1 MEWIGGVALSFGLF
15 VLAGLL
21 PWVGRAGANGSLP
34 RNDSTGIRT
43 KWTTASPEAW
53 AAGHRAA
60 APAAARRR
68 CGRRRLRRARHRA
81 VGDARCQ
88 IRDGAGPRHRRGGL
102 RARGRAGARRHG
114 PGQPGRARNP
124 ARDSRELGPGF
135 SARRARVGTRPCA
148 RRATREPRRNAGGT
162 PPAHRRLTR
171 PPRASAS
178 GGSAPCPRGRC
189 PDGRSARS

>member
-60 APAAARRR
+60 APLLLAAGVAAAA
-68 CGRRRLRRARHRA
+68 CGVLAIVLSAMPGARFGMAPALVTGGAGYVLA
-81 VGDARCQ
+81 VGLVLAGTARAN
-88 IRDGAGPRHRRGGL
+88 RA
-102 RARGRAGARRHG
+102 ARGTL
-114 PGQPGRARNP
+114 P
-124 ARDSRELGPGF
+124 A
-135 SARRARVGTRPCA
+135 
-148 RRATREPRRNAGGT
+148 T
-162 PPAHRRLTR
+162 PAN
-171 PPRASAS
+171 
-178 GGSAPCPRGRC
+178 
-189 PDGRSARS
+189 